1 MSISPT
7 EKTDGTPEQQTSRPS
22 SAGSNLDDEN
32 LRFERQLSTIIDDE
46 NKQSSNSQPI
56 IWDDPF
62 ELLIT
67 NEQTGRIGI
76 SAETLPSSPTSRSMI
91 IRTERIV
98 DNRFVLASKTSILRT
113 RVQSPKRQGKS
124 K

>member
-1 MSISPT
+1 MSLSPT
-7 EKTDGTPEQQTSRPS
+7 EKTDGAPEQQTSRPS
-22 SAGSNLDDEN
+22 SAGSSQDGEHLH
-32 LRFERQLSTIIDDE
+32 FERQLSTIIDDE

-62 ELLIT
+62 ELLVT

-76 SAETLPSSPTSRSMI
+76 SAETLPSSPTSRSMM
-91 IRTERIV
+91 IRKERII
-98 DNRFVLASKTSILRT
+98 DNLFILASKTSILRT
-113 RVQSPKRQGKS
+113 RVQSPKREGKS